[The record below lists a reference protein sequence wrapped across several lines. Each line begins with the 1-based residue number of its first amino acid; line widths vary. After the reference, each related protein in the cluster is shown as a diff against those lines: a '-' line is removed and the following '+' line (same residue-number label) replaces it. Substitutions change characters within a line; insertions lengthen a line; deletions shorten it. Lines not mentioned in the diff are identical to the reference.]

1 MCVCVQEFSSHRD
14 AELKAAEEEMAR
26 VREEAV
32 GVVREAK
39 TRQQQVE
46 ALRMELEELEKSLQS
61 QRLLVRSPPPPPP
74 PPPPHLLHHHHLLLL
89 LLHIRHLL
97 LLQMEQCSEGIS
109 KKMSTVEENQTT
121 ESEAQVRVPLKTDF
135 TNIS

>member
-1 MCVCVQEFSSHRD
+1 MCVQEFSSHRD

-61 QRLLVRSPPPPPP
+61 QRLLVRSSPPPPPP
-74 PPPPHLLHHHHLLLL
+74 LLLL
-89 LLHIRHLL
+89 LLHLYHLL

>member
-1 MCVCVQEFSSHRD
+1 MQEFSSHRD

-61 QRLLVRSPPPPPP
+61 QRLLVRSSPPPPPP
-74 PPPPHLLHHHHLLLL
+74 LL
-89 LLHIRHLL
+89 LLHLHHLYHLL

>member
-1 MCVCVQEFSSHRD
+1 MNYIHVTNPPSVCVCVCVQEFGSHRD
-14 AELKAAEEEMAR
+14 AELKAAEEEMVR

-46 ALRMELEELEKSLQS
+46 ALRMELEELEKSLQN
-61 QRLLVRSPPPPPP
+61 QRLLVRSS
-74 PPPPHLLHHHHLLLL
+74 PPHLLHRHHH
-89 LLHIRHLL
+89 HHLL

-109 KKMSTVEENQTT
+109 KKMSTVEENQTA
-121 ESEAQVRVPLKTDF
+121 ESEAQVRFPLKIPKDF
-135 TNIS
+135 YKH

>member
-1 MCVCVQEFSSHRD
+1 MCVCVCVQEFSSHRD

-61 QRLLVRSPPPPPP
+61 QRLLVRSSPPP
-74 PPPPHLLHHHHLLLL
+74 LLLLL
-89 LLHIRHLL
+89 LLHLHHLYHLL

>member
-1 MCVCVQEFSSHRD
+1 
-14 AELKAAEEEMAR
+14 MAR

-61 QRLLVRSPPPPPP
+61 QRLLVRSSPPPPPP
-74 PPPPHLLHHHHLLLL
+74 LLLL
-89 LLHIRHLL
+89 LLHLYHLL

>member
-61 QRLLVRSPPPPPP
+61 QRLLVRSSPPPPPP
-74 PPPPHLLHHHHLLLL
+74 LL
-89 LLHIRHLL
+89 LLHLHHLYHLL